1 MSPNKECTVPGTG
14 LRLSMPLAA
23 FAGSV
28 LASAQELDDATSVG
42 ASVHPGCC
50 VIPAALAAAE
60 RYGSSADEF
69 LGTILFGYDLCNRL
83 GLLATEKIRELGL
96 YGPGVI
102 AAPSAAASPVSA
114 SPGDTRSRESLKRRG
129 L

>member
-1 MSPNKECTVPGTG
+1 MNEYISSIVRYHLGRLGAGVEADRAERAKLYLLDCVGCMLASRQDCRKELAFIAAMSPTEECTVPGTG

-50 VIPAALAAAE
+50 VIPAALAAQHTLD
-60 RYGSSADEF
+60 R
-69 LGTILFGYDLCNRL
+69 
-83 GLLATEKIRELGL
+83 
-96 YGPGVI
+96 
-102 AAPSAAASPVSA
+102 
-114 SPGDTRSRESLKRRG
+114 
-129 L
+129 